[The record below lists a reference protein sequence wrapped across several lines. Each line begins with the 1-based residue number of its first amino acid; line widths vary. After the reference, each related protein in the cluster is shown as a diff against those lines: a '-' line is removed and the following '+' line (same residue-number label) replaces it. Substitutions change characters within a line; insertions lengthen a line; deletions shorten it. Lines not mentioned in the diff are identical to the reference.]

1 MWPRMQICIAPCMP
15 RVISTA
21 PEPSGRIAMR
31 RQPLTQRYWPIRC
44 GHGTSPTYLPTYLP
58 SPVRG
63 KFYYLYL
70 IEDIY
75 SRKAV
80 GWEVHEAESGEEAA
94 LLQTSVMH

>member
-1 MWPRMQICIAPCMP
+1 MALDGLEAAVHASVGPTKRARERSKINVVRYADDF
-15 RVISTA
+15 VVTGIS
-21 PEPSGRIAMR
+21 
-31 RQPLTQRYWPIRC
+31 
-44 GHGTSPTYLPTYLP
+44 LP

-80 GWEVHEAESGEEAA
+80 GWEVREAESDEEAA
-94 LLQTSVMH
+94 LLQKSVMH

>member
-1 MWPRMQICIAPCMP
+1 MASEANLYRALHAAGHQHRSRAKRPHRHEAPTTYAAILANQ
-15 RVISTA
+15 VWSWNI
-21 PEPSGRIAMR
+21 
-31 RQPLTQRYWPIRC
+31 
-44 GHGTSPTYLPTYLP
+44 TYLPTYLP

-80 GWEVHEAESGEEAA
+80 GWEVREAESGEEAA
-94 LLQTSVMH
+94 LLHKSVMH